1 MALKAL
7 GESVQRRE
15 AATRQKPVKKLSAED
30 EEPEDDNDEDDEM
43 ALRVAC
49 IWLVGSL
56 MHHHPDIFAQ
66 EALTPCMA
74 LVQLFLPPSVGK
86 EDRLLAFMLVGS
98 MLNHLGPRVT
108 SQWPQFLPQLLQ
120 DITNPSD
127 DIRQPACWGA
137 QFAAKDPAFAQFAS
151 ETAMRLADLVSQTR
165 GLAKKKSS
173 KPAQACADNALSA
186 LLEILLNHRQ
196 VIAGSEARLWSV
208 WVNAMPCREDED
220 EGVKNHR
227 KLLELVHAERP
238 EVLGESAA
246 NFQQIV
252 ATFVEVYNSE
262 MTDADTSKGIGQLFL
277 KLGQPRLEQLSAQ
290 LKDKQ
295 RKKVLRIHR
304 EAQQGGA

>member
-1 MALKAL
+1 MQTAQALQPVFDFAMREDIREKAFETWCFLCESMRETGEAQVLGQLVQEFLKRVLPKLQAGGEDDLLDGEAQKTCADGVRNCLEKAGPGILSGEQVKHVCEMALKAL
-7 GESVQRRE
+7 EESVQRRE
-15 AATRQKPVKKLSAED
+15 AATCQKPVKKLSAED

-66 EALTPCMA
+66 EALQPCMA
-74 LVQLFLPPSVGK
+74 LVQLFLPPSVGE

-98 MLNHLGPRVT
+98 MPNHLGPRVT

-151 ETAMRLADLVSQTR
+151 DTAMRLADLVSQTR

-173 KPAQACADNALSA
+173 KP
-186 LLEILLNHRQ
+186 
-196 VIAGSEARLWSV
+196 
-208 WVNAMPCREDED
+208 
-220 EGVKNHR
+220 
-227 KLLELVHAERP
+227 
-238 EVLGESAA
+238 
-246 NFQQIV
+246 
-252 ATFVEVYNSE
+252 
-262 MTDADTSKGIGQLFL
+262 
-277 KLGQPRLEQLSAQ
+277 
-290 LKDKQ
+290 
-295 RKKVLRIHR
+295 
-304 EAQQGGA
+304 